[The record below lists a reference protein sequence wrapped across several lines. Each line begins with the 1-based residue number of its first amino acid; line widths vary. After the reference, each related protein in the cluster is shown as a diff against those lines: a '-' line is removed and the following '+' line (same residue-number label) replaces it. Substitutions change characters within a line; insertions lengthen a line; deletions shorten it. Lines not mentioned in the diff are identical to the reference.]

1 MENSFLNN
9 IRINSQNAT
18 PMYSDAEYKKLQKA
32 RDVNKSAVMDAIG
45 QSFSQFGIGVPVGLV
60 THLADSIM
68 ALPQLAMNP
77 EQFAKDTSN
86 QKMGQ
91 LTDRLIEGLFET
103 GPMAKAK
110 KNDESEMRRTS
121 SKAKEA
127 HKEQIRRANAAQQ
140 KIAGMIDP
148 VSFINNLRNN
158 VK

>member
-9 IRINSQNAT
+9 IRINSRDVT
-18 PMYSDAEYKKLQKA
+18 PMHSDFEYKRLQNA
-32 RDVNKSAVMDAIG
+32 RDVNKSAVIDAIG

-77 EQFAKDTSN
+77 EQFAEDTSH

-110 KNDESEMRRTS
+110 KNDESEMHRTS

-127 HKEQIRRANAAQQ
+127 NKEQSRRAAASQI
-140 KIAGMIDP
+140 KMVDLLDP
-148 VSFINNLRNN
+148 SNFIKNLRKN
-158 VK
+158 